1 MGVPTL
7 NEGSRCFI
15 KAKFSDKND
24 LPQIPN
30 SVSYRVD
37 CETTG
42 TLIQD
47 WTTVTPNVQV
57 EVQINATLNKII
69 SQRNQIERKTVTF
82 LANADPPENAFTEI
96 QQYDLIALQAEDS

>member
-15 KAKFSDKND
+15 KAKFSDNRD
-24 LPQIPN
+24 RGQIPT
-30 SVSYRVD
+30 SIAYRVD

-47 WTTVTPNVQV
+47 WTTVTHDVEV
-57 EVQINATLNKII
+57 EVQINATLNTII
-69 SQRNQIERKTVTF
+69 NQRNQIERKTVTF

>member
-15 KAKFSDKND
+15 KAKFFDNTGKQ
-24 LPQIPN
+24 QIPS

-47 WTTVTPNVQV
+47 WTSVTPDVQV
-57 EVQINATLNKII
+57 EVQINATLNKIVN
-69 SQRNQIERKTVTF
+69 QRNDIERKTVTF
-82 LANADPPENAFTEI
+82 LANADPAVNAFTEI
-96 QQYDLIALQAEDS
+96 QQYDLIALQAEDG

>member
-15 KAKFSDKND
+15 KAKFFDKNG
-24 LPQIPN
+24 LAQIPT
-30 SVSYRVD
+30 SVAYRVD

-47 WTTVTPNVQV
+47 WTTVTPDVQV

-69 SQRNQIERKTVTF
+69 NQRNPLERKVVTF
-82 LANADPPENAFTEI
+82 LANADPAANAFTEV
-96 QQYDLIALQAEDS
+96 QEYDLIGLQAEEN